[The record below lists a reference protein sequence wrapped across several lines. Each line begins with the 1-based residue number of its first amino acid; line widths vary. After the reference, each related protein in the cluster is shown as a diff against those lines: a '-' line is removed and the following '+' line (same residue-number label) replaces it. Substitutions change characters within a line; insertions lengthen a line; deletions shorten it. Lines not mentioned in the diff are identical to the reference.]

1 MNNYFNK
8 PQTLEALRKQY
19 KELLK
24 KYHPDNGG
32 NVSDTQEINAEY
44 DRLFKALKDRHE
56 SKSDSTTNTNK
67 SEYSQNMY
75 NWEND
80 KALREVLEK
89 IVNFDGIE
97 IEIAG
102 QWIWVAGNT
111 YRHKKELK
119 EIGFKWASQKKQWY
133 FHTDAFKKK
142 SRKSLSMEDIRN
154 YYGSTKV
161 YTNTNVLLEAWDI
174 KKINGYNHL
183 QGYTQYIII
192 NKEGMRIW
200 KE

>member
-56 SKSDSTTNTNK
+56 SKSDSTANTNK

-80 KALREVLEK
+80 KALREILEK
-89 IVNFDGIE
+89 IINFDGIE

-102 QWIWVAGNT
+102 QWIWVSGNT
-111 YRHKKELK
+111 YSHKKELK
-119 EIGFKWASQKKQWY
+119 ELNFKWASQKKQWY

-142 SRKSLSMEDIRN
+142 SRKSLSMEDIRS

-161 YTNTNVLLEAWDI
+161 YTNTNVLLEA
-174 KKINGYNHL
+174 
-183 QGYTQYIII
+183 
-192 NKEGMRIW
+192 
-200 KE
+200 

>member
-133 FHTDAFKKK
+133 FHTDTFRKR
-142 SRKSLSMEDIRN
+142 SRKSLSMEDIRS

-161 YTNTNVLLEAWDI
+161 YTNAKVLLEAWDI

-183 QGYTQYIII
+183 QGYTQDKK
-192 NKEGMRIW
+192 N
-200 KE
+200 